1 MSIAERELE
10 AGKSAPFADGFDPLG
25 LSKGR
30 SFKELKKWR
39 ESELK
44 HGRVA
49 MLAVLGTAVQ
59 ENWHPLF
66 GFNEKEMD
74 GAIFHFQEI
83 QNEFPIF
90 WTALVFIIAAIE
102 NIGITNGWDRLPAG
116 STDIAGVRE
125 DYITGDLGF
134 DPLNLK
140 EDEEA
145 FLEMRTK
152 ELNNGRLAMIAA
164 AGITIQ
170 EKFVTG
176 GLPEFEFHRFALSD
190 VPVLPPLL

>member
-1 MSIAERELE
+1 M
-10 AGKSAPFADGFDPLG
+10 
-25 LSKGR
+25 
-30 SFKELKKWR
+30 
-39 ESELK
+39 
-44 HGRVA
+44 
-49 MLAVLGTAVQ
+49 Q
-59 ENWHPLF
+59 NWHPLF

-90 WTALVFIIAAIE
+90 WTALVFIIAIVE
-102 NIGITNGWDRLPAG
+102 NIGITKGWDPPG
-116 STDIAGVRE
+116 STKGGELAGVRE

-134 DPLNLK
+134 DPFNLL

-145 FLEMRTK
+145 WLTMRTK

-190 VPVLPPLL
+190 VPVNTPLL